1 MVWIS
6 RVLPLTT
13 FSDICR
19 KVYFAVD
26 DYNDIVFILAN
37 GYLSYVFSE
46 YASESSLYDYREYC
60 RICRENLHAACAR
73 LPLLLPPSMEV
84 IAALTL
90 GVRNFLVSKGYHH
103 KAPTNVLCRRLTAS
117 KIRRSH
123 QLGALFR
130 MRRISVKH

>member
-6 RVLPLTT
+6 RVLPLDT

-19 KVYFAVD
+19 KVYFAID
-26 DYNDIVFILAN
+26 DYNDIDFILAN

-46 YASESSLYDYREYC
+46 HVSVSGLQGYQEYC
-60 RICRENLHAACAR
+60 HLCRENLHNACAR

-90 GVRNFLVSKGYHH
+90 GVRILICIKVSCN
-103 KAPTNVLCRRLTAS
+103 PS
-117 KIRRSH
+117 
-123 QLGALFR
+123 
-130 MRRISVKH
+130 